1 MGGRVKLGDHACTVG
16 VTDAPAIALHCTPLH
31 SIALHQAF
39 SRCRAPAAGRVI
51 TVIRGIRSLAEF
63 CLAEFLSLVEIH
75 KSFWRGIEIH
85 TF

>member
-1 MGGRVKLGDHACTVG
+1 MDAIGRPSWAAMPVG
-16 VTDAPAIALHCTPLH
+16 AAL
-31 SIALHQAF
+31 
-39 SRCRAPAAGRVI
+39 I

-63 CLAEFLSLVEIH
+63 CLEEFLLLVEIH

>member
-1 MGGRVKLGDHACTVG
+1 MGGRVMLGDHACTVG
-16 VTDAPAIALHCTPLH
+16 VTDAPAIALHCTP
-31 SIALHQAF
+31 SGVQPVQGACRGQGVAAL
-39 SRCRAPAAGRVI
+39 I

-63 CLAEFLSLVEIH
+63 CLEEFLLLVEIH

>member
-1 MGGRVKLGDHACTVG
+1 MDAIGRPSWAAMPAVARGQG
-16 VTDAPAIALHCTPLH
+16 VAAL
-31 SIALHQAF
+31 
-39 SRCRAPAAGRVI
+39 I

-63 CLAEFLSLVEIH
+63 CLEEFLLLVEIH